1 MERKLLLS
9 RETIGERVKEL
20 AGRISSDYEGQ
31 EPVLIGILNGAVFFL
46 ADLTRS
52 ITIPIKIDFIRAA
65 SYGSEM
71 ISSGAVRLTK
81 DLEIPVKGRPVVL
94 VEDIVDTGLTL
105 SHIIKKM
112 EAKGPESIRV
122 CALVDK
128 LERRDVSVTIDYC
141 GFQIDEGFIVGYGL
155 DFDEMYRNLPDI
167 FVLK

>member
-1 MERKLLLS
+1 M
-9 RETIGERVKEL
+9 
-20 AGRISSDYEGQ
+20 
-31 EPVLIGILNGAVFFL
+31 
-46 ADLTRS
+46 
-52 ITIPIKIDFIRAA
+52 
-65 SYGSEM
+65 
-71 ISSGAVRLTK
+71 
-81 DLEIPVKGRPVVL
+81 